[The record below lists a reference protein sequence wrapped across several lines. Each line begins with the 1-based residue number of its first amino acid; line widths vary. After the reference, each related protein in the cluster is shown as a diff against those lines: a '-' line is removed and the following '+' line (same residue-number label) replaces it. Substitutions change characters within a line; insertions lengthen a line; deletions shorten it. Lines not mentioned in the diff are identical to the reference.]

1 MREETTI
8 PYSRTGGERKL
19 VIFSTPT
26 GNQAL
31 REVADDDDD
40 DDDEAERDAGEDDDK
55 STEIMTAMATTILIV
70 TMVRHKRWR

>member
-1 MREETTI
+1 MSGETTP

-31 REVADDDDD
+31 RDVA
-40 DDDEAERDAGEDDDK
+40 GP
-55 STEIMTAMATTILIV
+55 S
-70 TMVRHKRWR
+70 